1 MSNSELRIKALDL
14 YPDIKVILI
23 TGLSNPKITP
33 SYNQARQRGIAPDVN
48 KHSEGRIVIFIG
60 GVLQYPPPGLPGQFL
75 GAWCKGST
83 EVFGTFD
90 PGSNPGAPA

>member
-1 MSNSELRIKALDL
+1 MWDSAVKNGEIHAF
-14 YPDIKVILI
+14 IL
-23 TGLSNPKITP
+23 TSLSN
-33 SYNQARQRGIAPDVN
+33 SYNQAHQRGIALDVN
-48 KHSEGRIVIFIG
+48 KHSEGRIVIFTG
-60 GVLQYPPPGLPGQFL
+60 GVLQYLPPGLLGQFL